1 MNCEG
6 GVYVVFPLVEKHTLS
21 KERDGIS
28 FLLIFLSKAAAAEE
42 IYNNRREEVP
52 FYDFKSV
59 M

>member
-1 MNCEG
+1 M
-6 GVYVVFPLVEKHTLS
+6 FPLVEKHTLS

-28 FLLIFLSKAAAAEE
+28 FLLIFLSKAAAEE

-52 FYDFKSV
+52 FDDFKSV